1 MRRKRSIPN
10 FFLRWQQLKSGFA
23 AVRMA
28 LAFSVSRGLI
38 VQNSL
43 YIPWK
48 VPFLGLDLRCHR
60 VQVEIKGS

>member
-60 VQVEIKGS
+60 VQVGIKDS

>member
-1 MRRKRSIPN
+1 MRSKRSIPN

-48 VPFLGLDLRCHR
+48 VPFLGLDW
-60 VQVEIKGS
+60 

>member
-28 LAFSVSRGLI
+28 LAFSVSKGLI
-38 VQNSL
+38 VQNSH
-43 YIPWK
+43 YIRWK
-48 VPFLGLDLRCHR
+48 APFLGLD
-60 VQVEIKGS
+60 S

>member
-1 MRRKRSIPN
+1 MRSKRSIPN
-10 FFLRWQQLKSGFA
+10 SFFRWQQMKSRFA

-48 VPFLGLDLRCHR
+48 VPFLGLDL
-60 VQVEIKGS
+60 